1 MGWFFKQHKGSY
13 LIGLSTLF
21 LIALIEI
28 LPPQIIGKTIDDM
41 VGNKLTPKLL
51 MIYLLVLVLV
61 AILTYVLRYIWR
73 LSIFGTSQKLGQV
86 LRTYLYKKYTVMS
99 AIFYQNRRTGDLMAH
114 ATNDIRAVQNA
125 AGAGILMIADSL
137 ITGGTVV
144 ITMAVTVSWK
154 LTLIAMIPLPLWYC

>member
-1 MGWFFKQHKGSY
+1 MVICEHGQFGGWSGVSVCKFLEIGMVFKQHKGSY

-86 LRTYLYKKYTVMS
+86 LRTYLYKS
-99 AIFYQNRRTGDLMAH
+99 IQL
-114 ATNDIRAVQNA
+114 
-125 AGAGILMIADSL
+125 
-137 ITGGTVV
+137 
-144 ITMAVTVSWK
+144 
-154 LTLIAMIPLPLWYC
+154 